1 MRAMIFTA
9 VAALLL
15 SPAAVTVA
23 QTSYYFQS
31 HYAKLNASVDDS
43 PGARAGYEYDNRAFP
58 APHVHYSQH
67 RRAAAAFDVL
77 QNAPSQHTASW
88 TELGPFTPVEPAPL
102 TFSGRQAITSGRI
115 TALAISHRCVAGDCR
130 LFVGAAGG
138 GVWVT
143 ADAMASTPTWT
154 SVNNGIPTTAIG
166 SLLIDPTDSSG
177 QTLYVGTGE
186 GNGSS
191 DSEAGLGLY
200 ESNDGGATFTLAFS
214 VPSDAVNPAS
224 ANGSDFF
231 RGGVSAVA
239 VDPTSLGEGGSTRI
253 YLSVFDY
260 GLYRTAASGGYEQV
274 FASAGAGAVATSSTS
289 RTEFALAA
297 LEDGLRIYLGDT
309 GTGAADF
316 YRVDNANVPAAAL
329 TSGGVNS
336 GWTKLSNST
345 PGTPGFGSYNFCMG
359 GSSQCWY
366 AMYVVSPPGRP
377 NTVYI
382 GGSLQYS
389 ELLGPSNGRGVQ
401 RSIDAGVHFTD
412 MTNDTQS
419 PPYGMHPD
427 QHAAVFAPGHPDI
440 GFFGSDG
447 GLVRTSGTFADHSAD
462 CATRGLTGAN
472 LTDCQAWLKAIPVQ
486 IFTLNDGLRTLQ
498 FQSVSFNPNDPRN
511 DLIGG
516 TQDNGTW
523 AYDGTTGNWFESIFG
538 DGGNSG
544 IRMGATANRMHT
556 YTGAQVDVN
565 FEHDNPLTW
574 DWVADP
580 LLASGEAASFYV
592 PIIGDP
598 AVAGSWFIGLQ
609 HVFRTQDDGGSKA
622 YLDVHCDE
630 FFGDFTVPCGDWVA
644 LGGPAGPGKAGDLV
658 GSGYGTDKSGSYVVW
673 ISRALQNPSTMWAAT
688 RRGRLFVTKNA
699 DASDPT
705 AVVFKRIDTA
715 SQPTRF
721 ISAVAIDPENSNHA
735 FVSFSGYNAYT
746 PTTPGHVFDVR
757 YHPGSGTATWT
768 DLSFNLGDMPV
779 TGIALDSVTGTL
791 YVATDFGVASLSAG
805 GHHWRT
811 AASGLPF
818 VAVYGIAIDSA
829 ARVLYSATHGRGI
842 WSLDLSSD

>member
-1 MRAMIFTA
+1 MARHGASAVNGGRFT
-9 VAALLL
+9 
-15 SPAAVTVA
+15 P
-23 QTSYYFQS
+23 
-31 HYAKLNASVDDS
+31 
-43 PGARAGYEYDNRAFP
+43 P
-58 APHVHYSQH
+58 
-67 RRAAAAFDVL
+67 
-77 QNAPSQHTASW
+77 NAPT
-88 TELGPFTPVEPAPL
+88 V
-102 TFSGRQAITSGRI
+102 
-115 TALAISHRCVAGDCR
+115 
-130 LFVGAAGG
+130 
-138 GVWVT
+138 
-143 ADAMASTPTWT
+143 
-154 SVNNGIPTTAIG
+154 
-166 SLLIDPTDSSG
+166 
-177 QTLYVGTGE
+177 
-186 GNGSS
+186 
-191 DSEAGLGLY
+191 GLY
-200 ESNDGGATFTLAFS
+200 ESHDGGATFTLAFS
-214 VPSDAVNPAS
+214 VPSDVVNPAS

-231 RGGVSAVA
+231 RGGVSGVA

-260 GLYRTAASGGYEQV
+260 GLYRTAATGGYEQV
-274 FASAGAGAVATSSTS
+274 FSSAGAGAVGTSSTA

-297 LEDGLRIYLGDT
+297 REDGLRIYLGDT

-329 TSGGVNS
+329 TSAGVNS
-336 GWTKLSNST
+336 GWIKLSNST

-366 AMYVVSPPGRP
+366 DMYVVSPPGRP

-498 FQSVSFNPNDPRN
+498 FQGVSFNPNDPRN

-544 IRMGATANRMHT
+544 ISLGATANRMHT

-592 PIIGDP
+592 PIIADP

-791 YVATDFGVASLSAG
+791 YVATDFGVASLGSG
-805 GHHWRT
+805 SHEWRT
-811 AASGLPF
+811 AAPGLPF
-818 VAVYGIAIDSA
+818 VAVYGISIDSG

>member
-1 MRAMIFTA
+1 M
-9 VAALLL
+9 
-15 SPAAVTVA
+15 
-23 QTSYYFQS
+23 
-31 HYAKLNASVDDS
+31 
-43 PGARAGYEYDNRAFP
+43 
-58 APHVHYSQH
+58 
-67 RRAAAAFDVL
+67 
-77 QNAPSQHTASW
+77 
-88 TELGPFTPVEPAPL
+88 
-102 TFSGRQAITSGRI
+102 
-115 TALAISHRCVAGDCR
+115 
-130 LFVGAAGG
+130 
-138 GVWVT
+138 
-143 ADAMASTPTWT
+143 
-154 SVNNGIPTTAIG
+154 
-166 SLLIDPTDSSG
+166 
-177 QTLYVGTGE
+177 
-186 GNGSS
+186 
-191 DSEAGLGLY
+191 
-200 ESNDGGATFTLAFS
+200 
-214 VPSDAVNPAS
+214 
-224 ANGSDFF
+224 
-231 RGGVSAVA
+231 
-239 VDPTSLGEGGSTRI
+239 
-253 YLSVFDY
+253 
-260 GLYRTAASGGYEQV
+260 
-274 FASAGAGAVATSSTS
+274 S
-289 RTEFALAA
+289 R
-297 LEDGLRIYLGDT
+297 
-309 GTGAADF
+309 
-316 YRVDNANVPAAAL
+316 
-329 TSGGVNS
+329 S
-336 GWTKLSNST
+336 GWTWFAAFFT
-345 PGTPGFGSYNFCMG
+345 PANNPAT
-359 GSSQCWY
+359 
-366 AMYVVSPPGRP
+366 
-377 NTVYI
+377 
-382 GGSLQYS
+382 
-389 ELLGPSNGRGVQ
+389 GPFERIKIS
-401 RSIDAGVHFTD
+401 
-412 MTNDTQS
+412 QS

-498 FQSVSFNPNDPRN
+498 FQGVSFNPNDPRN

-544 IRMGATANRMHT
+544 ISLGATANRMHT

-580 LLASGEAASFYV
+580 LLASGGRQRLFTCRSLRTRRSPEAGSSGCSTCSARRMTAARR
-592 PIIGDP
+592 PISMCTAMSSSGISRCP
-598 AVAGSWFIGLQ
+598 AVTG
-609 HVFRTQDDGGSKA
+609 
-622 YLDVHCDE
+622 
-630 FFGDFTVPCGDWVA
+630 VA

-688 RRGRLFVTKNA
+688 RRGRLFVTKKNA

-791 YVATDFGVASLSAG
+791 YVATDFGVASLGSG
-805 GHHWRT
+805 SHEWRT
-811 AASGLPF
+811 AAPGLPF
-818 VAVYGIAIDSA
+818 VAVYGISIDSA
-829 ARVLYSATHGRGI
+829 ARVL
-842 WSLDLSSD
+842 